1 MTNGTDAVNG
11 NQMESL
17 ATSLKSYI
25 TSSVSNL
32 NTVVGTQSVL
42 GSTATTFDGS
52 LWLSASTPPV
62 LKLYYGGNTYSFA
75 TELDNVVDYRNATT
89 GQTATVTTN
98 GYRIYGSAYADS
110 ITVNANDCT
119 LNCGAGND
127 SIKVNEYYTGNVV
140 SLVSGANYVIN
151 DGTNSTIYG
160 GTGNDT
166 IWLSVRSRYSVAD
179 LRAGGNNFVY
189 MVQPGETVICGGGN
203 DSVELY
209 TYTDYGDYVI
219 KNFSNSDMIR
229 FGSRSEW
236 KDSYPVTVSG
246 STIRIEHWYADF
258 STKYRVADIV
268 LENCTATQFHI
279 STYSE
284 AAVYTLEGS
293 QLVKAS

>member
-1 MTNGTDAVNG
+1 MTNGTNAVNG

-89 GQTATVTTN
+89 GQKATVTTN

-127 SIKVNEYYTGNVV
+127 SIRVNEYYTGNVV
-140 SLVSGANYVIN
+140 SLVSGANYIIN

-189 MVQPGETVICGGGN
+189 LIQPGETVICGGN
-203 DSVELY
+203 DSVEVELNA
-209 TYTDYGDYVI
+209 DYGDYVI
-219 KNFSNSDMIR
+219 KNFSNSDMIQ
-229 FGSRSEW
+229 FTSW
-236 KDSYPVTVSG
+236 KDWQDSYPVTISG
-246 STIRIEHWYADF
+246 STIRIEHWEAYV
-258 STKYRVADIV
+258 SRKYRAADIV
-268 LENCTATQFHI
+268 LEDCTATQFHMTK
-279 STYSE
+279 SGES
-284 AAVYTLEGS
+284 AVYTLEGS
-293 QLVKAS
+293 QLVKTS